1 MARARTGTMTKTRMK
16 GVSVTVARGRGRPKK
31 QDKPKAPP
39 GWTEEQWLDMQR
51 RWREDPYGA
60 LDWAIVMN
68 LKNER
73 GEEMEWFDRNFL
85 VDILCDMHPK
95 QVIVKCT
102 QVGLSTVM
110 ILKTHFMAQ
119 VFGYGVIYTLPT
131 YKLLLEFDKTKITPL
146 LQKNPNV
153 YPTGDVT
160 IGAHVYEN
168 AGYVLFRGTM
178 GDSQD
183 ISLTA
188 DIIVADEADRSDL
201 SVIEGLESRL
211 MASKYKAQWWF
222 TNPTRP
228 DVGTDKKWQLSD
240 KREWHVRC
248 PHCGEEQTLDYWE
261 NIATETVVDEN
272 GVETERHYFKC
283 RICHQEWENDR
294 EVRRNGRWVPTDPGK
309 EWHGYHISQLCA
321 PWITAKELVEA
332 ERTKSKEFFYN
343 YMLGLPAVG
352 DGLSVEKELILGS
365 VVERDDQRYALREGT
380 KKFMGVDVNRLL
392 SVVIGNEHGIT
403 KILYLGDDKGI
414 TQQEREDINN
424 PKSKWGKLVRLM
436 DQERINLCV
445 IDNNPPEKQRQFQ
458 SKFRFRVWRCVY
470 DYNDSRKEIYE
481 EKRELGVLNAHRT
494 QVIDKV
500 IEEFGLGNI
509 PIFVDSTDPLLVG
522 DGSGNDP
529 NCYVRHFTN
538 LYQVGLDGQDEN
550 IVKRDRMGNVI
561 RTWEHA
567 GRDDFVHATVYYYLA
582 RQVGTPLGGGSSFL
596 AGSGTPP
603 QPEEDRDEEQDED
616 TAPMGF
622 YSL

>member
-1 MARARTGTMTKTRMK
+1 M
-16 GVSVTVARGRGRPKK
+16 ARGRGRPKK
-31 QDKPKAPP
+31 ENKPKAPP

-131 YKLLLEFDKTKITPL
+131 HKLLLEFDKTKITPL

-188 DIIVADEADRSDL
+188 DLIVADEADRSDL

-211 MASKYKAQWWF
+211 MASKFKGQWWF

-352 DGLSVEKELILGS
+352 EGVS
-365 VVERDDQRYALREGT
+365 VERDLIMQNVVSSKSDPRWAKREGR
-380 KKFMGVDVNRLL
+380 KKFMGVDVNARL
-392 SVVIGNEHGIT
+392 SVVIGNEYGIT
-403 KILYLGDDKGI
+403 KLLYLGDDKGI
-414 TQQEREDINN
+414 TPKEREDLFS

-436 DQERINLCV
+436 DQEGINLCV
-445 IDNNPPEKQRQFQ
+445 IDNGPASKQLDFQ
-458 SKFRFRVWRCVY
+458 QLFRYRVWRCIY
-470 DYNDSRKEIYE
+470 DYNDKRPEML
-481 EKRELGVLNAHRT
+481 EKKRDIGVLNVHRT

-500 IEEFGLGNI
+500 IEEFSLGNI
-509 PIFVDSTDPLLVG
+509 PIFLDQTEKILDG
-522 DGSGNDP
+522 DGDGKDP

-538 LYQVGLDGQDEN
+538 LYQVGLDGSDEN
-550 IVKRDRMGNVI
+550 IVKKDRMGNVI

-567 GRDDFVHATVYYYLA
+567 GRDDFVHSTVYYYLA
-582 RQVGTPLGGGSSFL
+582 RQIGTPLDGSAAFA
-596 AGSGTPP
+596 AGDYPGRAV
-603 QPEEDRDEEQDED
+603 DDED
-616 TAPMGF
+616 DDLFLEREEEEIGF
-622 YSL
+622 YS